1 LHVPVLKVQE
11 KKTQKGNSYAIV
23 KFSDLES
30 VFELFIFSDIFEMNR
45 DKLVE
50 GKSLM
55 ITLIKNYLNESKVQK
70 KINVKKIISIK
81 EIFSKP
87 IKEIKIK
94 INNINEID
102 KFKNLSTKNGKTKVI
117 IQVNQDG
124 KIYDFEL
131 NKLRNIDHTIINSL
145 QIGKNIVFN

>member
-1 LHVPVLKVQE
+1 
-11 KKTQKGNSYAIV
+11 
-23 KFSDLES
+23 
-30 VFELFIFSDIFEMNR
+30 MNR